1 MKGIDN
7 SIRVQKTIGSR
18 IRAARDFAKL
28 SRTEFAELLLKNEEY
43 PEVTPRKGGNEI
55 TTPTEKLVNRI
66 KQWERGEN
74 PVGLEFI
81 PAICDVLHCDV
92 GYLFGDYEEHYRI
105 AADIS
110 AYTGLSEIN
119 VNRLII
125 WQDRFNSHLKDVANI
140 CIESAFDSL
149 EDYIHLDMARLNM
162 EKYSTYKAESPDLP
176 RKSFEAYQEVYRQL
190 QTEEKANE
198 YGYALLQHRDAN
210 RFYAR
215 SIANALERHLEE
227 VYTNGID

>member
-1 MKGIDN
+1 MKGTNN
-7 SIRVQKTIGSR
+7 SIKVQKIIGSR
-18 IRAARDFAKL
+18 IRAAREYGNL
-28 SRTEFAELLLKNEEY
+28 SRNEFAELLLQSEEY
-43 PEVTPRKGGNEI
+43 PEIAPRKSSNEI
-55 TTPTEKLVNRI
+55 STPAEKLVNRI

-92 GYLFGDYEEHYRI
+92 GYLFGDYEEHYRV

-149 EDYIHLDMARLNM
+149 EDYIHLEMARLNM
-162 EKYSTYKAESPDLP
+162 EKFISYKAECTDLP
-176 RKSFEAYQEVYRQL
+176 ENNFEAYQEVYRHL

-198 YGYALLQHRDAN
+198 YGYALLQHRDAI

>member
-1 MKGIDN
+1 MKGTDN
-7 SIRVQKTIGSR
+7 SVRVQKTIGSR

-81 PAICDVLHCDV
+81 PAICNVLHCDV
-92 GYLFGDYEEHYRI
+92 GYLFGNYEERNHVV
-105 AADIS
+105 ADI
-110 AYTGLSEIN
+110 AHYTGLSELNI
-119 VNRLII
+119 NRLIA
-125 WQDRFNSHLKDVANI
+125 WQNQFDFHYQNVGNI
-140 CIESAFDSL
+140 CIESAYKSML
-149 EDYIHLDMARLNM
+149 DYMHLDIARLKMKKLSANAPIDTHQQDDNSQLWK
-162 EKYSTYKAESPDLP
+162 ELYK
-176 RKSFEAYQEVYRQL
+176 QL
-190 QTEEKANE
+190 QTEEEANDF
-198 YGYALLQHRDAN
+198 GYTLLQHKDAV

-215 SIANALERHLEE
+215 SISRTLEQYLEE

>member
-1 MKGIDN
+1 MKGTDN
-7 SIRVQKTIGSR
+7 SVKVQKTIGSR

-28 SRTEFAELLLKNEEY
+28 SRTEFAEQLLKNEEY

-92 GYLFGDYEEHYRI
+92 GYLFGNYDEHYHLV
-105 AADIS
+105 ADIS
-110 AYTGLSEIN
+110 SVTGLSEEN
-119 VNRLII
+119 VLRLIH
-125 WQDRFNSHLKDVANI
+125 WHVGENTNFLRGVANI
-140 CIESAFDSL
+140 CIESAFKSFY
-149 EDYIHLDMARLNM
+149 DYIRIDQARMQM
-162 EKYSTYKAESPDLP
+162 EQNKKNPTQSNSAPWETLLHEIETGEQAS
-176 RKSFEAYQEVYRQL
+176 
-190 QTEEKANE
+190 E
-198 YGYALLQHRDAN
+198 YGYTMLKHRDAI

-215 SIANALERHLEE
+215 SIANQLERDLEE
-227 VYTNGID
+227 VYINGID

>member
-1 MKGIDN
+1 MKGTDN

-92 GYLFGDYEEHYRI
+92 GYLFGNYDEHYHLV
-105 AADIS
+105 ADIS
-110 AYTGLSEIN
+110 SATGLSEEN
-119 VNRLII
+119 VIRLIDWHI
-125 WQDRFNSHLKDVANI
+125 GDNKYWLHGVANI
-140 CIESAFDSL
+140 CIDSAFKSL
-149 EDYIHLDMARLNM
+149 WDYIRIDEARMKM
-162 EKYSTYKAESPDLP
+162 EHNKSKSTDKDSSSW
-176 RKSFEAYQEVYRQL
+176 KSVLQEIETGDQ
-190 QTEEKANE
+190 ASE
-198 YGYALLQHRDAN
+198 YGYTMLKHRDAI

-215 SIANALERHLEE
+215 SIANQLERDLEE
-227 VYTNGID
+227 VYINGID

>member
-1 MKGIDN
+1 MKGTDN
-7 SIRVQKTIGSR
+7 SVKVQKIIGSR

-28 SRTEFAELLLKNEEY
+28 SRTEFADLLLKNEEY

-92 GYLFGDYEEHYRI
+92 GYLFGNYDEHYHLV
-105 AADIS
+105 ADIS
-110 AYTGLSEIN
+110 SATGLSEEN
-119 VNRLII
+119 VIRLID
-125 WQDRFNSHLKDVANI
+125 WQVGKSNYCLYKVANI
-140 CIESAFDSL
+140 CIESAFKSL
-149 EDYIHLDMARLNM
+149 RDYIHIDEARMKM
-162 EKYSTYKAESPDLP
+162 EQFRQKETADNPSDW
-176 RKSFEAYQEVYRQL
+176 KSVLQEIETGEQAS
-190 QTEEKANE
+190 EH
-198 YGYALLQHRDAN
+198 GYTMLKHKDAI

-215 SIANALERHLEE
+215 SIANRLERDLEE
-227 VYTNGID
+227 VYINGID